1 MLHSF
6 SLIRWLFVYVIENK
20 KKRNVLIIH
29 FSVVLSGW
37 LSSFPVGYGLSA
49 RFSLIKYATTSLL
62 NNLNEYND
70 FINNFFGKFALK
82 FTYIQ
87 VDEYLT
93 ERGSEVEQEVAA
105 DITLQ
110 ILDVVLKSEHSLNS
124 QQVID

>member
-1 MLHSF
+1 MISLNTFF
-6 SLIRWLFVYVIENK
+6 SVGFVIE
-20 KKRNVLIIH
+20 
-29 FSVVLSGW
+29 
-37 LSSFPVGYGLSA
+37 
-49 RFSLIKYATTSLL
+49 T
-62 NNLNEYND
+62 
-70 FINNFFGKFALK
+70 
-82 FTYIQ
+82 Q